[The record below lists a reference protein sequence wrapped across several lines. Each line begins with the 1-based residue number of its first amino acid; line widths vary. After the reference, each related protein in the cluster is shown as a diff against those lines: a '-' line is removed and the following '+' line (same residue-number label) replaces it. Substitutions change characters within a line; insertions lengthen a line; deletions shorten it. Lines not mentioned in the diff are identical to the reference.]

1 MEWVQVKVKI
11 DAGDI
16 DAAADICS
24 MAADGGIYIE
34 DYRDLERE
42 AMEIAHIDLID
53 EELLDR
59 DRTVGYIHTYFSE
72 SESPAERVALM
83 RELLT
88 AAKIPFT
95 IETDVCRNEDWEN
108 NWKKYFKPLKTGE
121 KLVIRPLW
129 ETELPEGCENRKVLN
144 IEPGL
149 AFGTG
154 GHDTTRLCLEALE
167 KHIAPGCTML
177 DLGCGSGILAIAAL
191 LLGARSAVGVDI
203 DELAVKTARENGAE
217 NGFHEPE
224 LTILH
229 GDLTEKVHGKFDVIA
244 ANIVA
249 DAIILLSENARDFL
263 AEGGSYI
270 VSGIIDSR
278 EQDVLDALDRCGF
291 EVTNRSQSA
300 NWICLECRAR

>member
-1 MEWVQVKVKI
+1 M
-11 DAGDI
+11 
-16 DAAADICS
+16 
-24 MAADGGIYIE
+24 
-34 DYRDLERE
+34 
-42 AMEIAHIDLID
+42 
-53 EELLDR
+53 
-59 DRTVGYIHTYFSE
+59 
-72 SESPAERVALM
+72 
-83 RELLT
+83 
-88 AAKIPFT
+88 
-95 IETDVCRNEDWEN
+95 
-108 NWKKYFKPLKTGE
+108 
-121 KLVIRPLW
+121 
-129 ETELPEGCENRKVLN
+129 LN

-217 NGFHEPE
+217 NGFHEPQ

-249 DAIILLSENARDFL
+249 DAIILLSQNAKDFL

-278 EQDVLDALDRCGF
+278 EQDVLNALDRCGF
-291 EVTNRSQSA
+291 EVTNRIQSA

>member
-11 DAGDI
+11 NAADI
-16 DAAADICS
+16 DTATDICS

-34 DYRDLERE
+34 DYRDLEQE

-53 EELLDR
+53 EELLGK
-59 DRTVGYIHTYFSE
+59 DRTVGYIHTYFSDA
-72 SESPAERVALM
+72 ESPAERVALM

-88 AAKIPFT
+88 AAGIDFD

-129 ETELPEGCENRKVLN
+129 ETELPNGCENRKVLN

-167 KHIAPGCTML
+167 RHITPGCSML

-191 LLGARSAVGVDI
+191 LLGAKNAVGVDI

-217 NGFHEPE
+217 NGFREPE

-229 GDLTEKVHGKFDVIA
+229 GDLTEKVHGKFNVIA

-249 DAIILLSENARDFL
+249 DAIIFLSQNAKDFL
-263 AEGGSYI
+263 ADGGAYI

-291 EVTNRSQSA
+291 TVTNRTQST
-300 NWICLECRAR
+300 NWICLECRVR

>member
-11 DAGDI
+11 NAADI
-16 DAAADICS
+16 DTATDICS

-34 DYRDLERE
+34 DYRDLEQE

-53 EELLDR
+53 EELLQKDR
-59 DRTVGYIHTYFSE
+59 AVGYIHTYFSDA
-72 SESPAERVALM
+72 ESPAERVALM

-88 AAKIPFT
+88 AAGIDFD

-129 ETELPEGCENRKVLN
+129 ETELPDGCENRKVLN

-167 KHIAPGCTML
+167 RHITPGCSML

-191 LLGARSAVGVDI
+191 LLGAKNAVGVDI

-217 NGFHEPE
+217 NGFREPE

-229 GDLTEKVHGKFDVIA
+229 GDLTEKVHGKFNVIA

-249 DAIILLSENARDFL
+249 DAIILLSQNAKDFL
-263 AEGGSYI
+263 ADGGTYI

-278 EQDVLDALDRCGF
+278 EQDVRDALQSNGF
-291 EVTNRSQSA
+291 QVVSSLTEGGWVALACQRK
-300 NWICLECRAR
+300 

>member
-1 MEWVQVKVKI
+1 MEWIQVKVKI
-11 DAGDI
+11 NAADI
-16 DAAADICS
+16 DAASDICS

-34 DYRDLERE
+34 DYRDLEQE

-53 EELLDR
+53 EDLLKK
-59 DRTVGYIHTYFSE
+59 DRTVGYIHTYFSDA
-72 SESPAERVALM
+72 ESPAERVALM

-88 AAKIPFT
+88 AAGIPFT
-95 IETDVCRNEDWEN
+95 IETDVCHNEDWEN
-108 NWKKYFKPLKTGE
+108 NWKKYFKPLKTGN

-129 ETELPEGCENRKVLN
+129 ETELPEGCENRKMLN

-167 KHIAPGCTML
+167 RHITPDCTML

-191 LLGARSAVGVDI
+191 LLGAQSAVGVDI
-203 DELAVKTARENGAE
+203 DELAVKTARENGVE
-217 NGFHEPE
+217 NGFREPE

-229 GDLTEKVHGKFDVIA
+229 GDLTEKVTGKFNVIA

-249 DAIILLSENARDFL
+249 DAIILLSRSAKDFL

-278 EQDVLDALDRCGF
+278 EPDVLAALDRCGF
-291 EVTNRSQSA
+291 EVTNRTQSA
-300 NWICLECRAR
+300 NWICLECRAQ

>member
-11 DAGDI
+11 KAADI

-34 DYRDLERE
+34 DYRDLERD

-53 EELLDR
+53 EELLAR
-59 DRTVGYIHTYFSE
+59 DRTVGWIHTYFSE
-72 SESPAERVALM
+72 DENPAERVALM
-83 RELLT
+83 RELLS
-88 AAKIPFT
+88 AAGIRFEL
-95 IETDVCRNEDWEN
+95 ETDTCRNEDWEN
-108 NWKKYFKPLKTGE
+108 NWKKYFKPLLAGQ
-121 KLVIRPLW
+121 KLLIRPLW
-129 ETELPEGCENRKVLN
+129 ETELPAGWEGRRVLN

-167 KHIAPGCTML
+167 EQITPGCSML

-191 LLGARSAVGVDI
+191 LLGAQRAVGVDI
-203 DELAVKTARENGAE
+203 DELAVKTARENGTE

-229 GDLTEKVHGKFDVIA
+229 GDLTERVRGRFDVIA

-249 DAIILLSENARDFL
+249 DAIILLSENARAFL
-263 AEGGSYI
+263 NEGGAYI

-278 EQDVLDALDRCGF
+278 EQDVCRALGQFGF
-291 EVTNRSQSA
+291 EITRRTQSGS
-300 NWICLECRAR
+300 WICLQCRAR